1 MGGGMRVEEMGV
13 GLKGE
18 RGMTEKKKS
27 LKLER
32 VLLFLSV
39 FVFLAHINLQADRAD
54 AATQEKCQ
62 LSD

>member
-27 LKLER
+27 REFEESAAFPLCLC
-32 VLLFLSV
+32 FL
-39 FVFLAHINLQADRAD
+39 D
-54 AATQEKCQ
+54 T
-62 LSD
+62 